1 MKNGELTQAFLS
13 RHPETAARVLENLA
27 AEEVAVLFAEL
38 PVKLITPVI
47 RRLTPAMAALI
58 LLRME
63 HDQQA
68 ALFRQLGPR
77 NAANILRNW
86 SGEQRARVFKTLPAY
101 KSARLKILLEYAP
114 DTVGSIMDT
123 EFITANLNQTVGD
136 AEAAV
141 RNMKI
146 DHQYDIYVIDDNMQ
160 YRGAVG
166 ILKLLREDNQKKI
179 RQIMDK
185 NVPAIAATAK
195 LHAVGIHAGWE
206 SRSTLPVVDRDQQV
220 VGIFQQAMALEKPE
234 LHDTSTAG
242 YGYLASDILDIYWTG
257 WKLVFGAILAKSQES
272 S

>member
-1 MKNGELTQAFLS
+1 
-13 RHPETAARVLENLA
+13 V
-27 AEEVAVLFAEL
+27 
-38 PVKLITPVI
+38 
-47 RRLTPAMAALI
+47 
-58 LLRME
+58 
-63 HDQQA
+63 
-68 ALFRQLGPR
+68 
-77 NAANILRNW
+77 
-86 SGEQRARVFKTLPAY
+86 
-101 KSARLKILLEYAP
+101 
-114 DTVGSIMDT
+114 
-123 EFITANLNQTVGD
+123 NQTVGD

-146 DHQYDIYVIDDNMQ
+146 DHQYDIYVVDDNMQ

-206 SRSTLPVVDRDQQV
+206 LRSTLPVVDRDQQV

-234 LHDTSTAG
+234 LHDTSTTG

-257 WKLVFGAILAKSQES
+257 WKLIFGAILAKSQES